1 MFEFLETMRLK
12 RELKNSQMRT
22 DLAQYSMMEKT
33 FNDAQKFVQPE
44 PDEGNWIKMSD
55 AGGLPGI
62 GQTGYDHY
70 DTLRK
75 AYIFWAT
82 DLYARAIIRNLTKF
96 VLGKGPVIKPHS
108 ENKIVDETWKA
119 FAKANKWD
127 KREKEMVNRAF
138 RDGEVFMRFF
148 EDESAGTL
156 LARFMRAENIRNPSI
171 ESIPLSNTSFGIE
184 TDSDDVEKIL
194 FYYLCDF
201 EGKLKAKIDAKEVMH
216 IKILTDSDV
225 KRGMSMLLIAMKMLK
240 KYEGWMDDRIVL
252 NKVRSAIALIRHVP
266 GTAATV
272 DNIRGKHQSELYSA
286 DRYKQKAFNSGT
298 IITASKGIE
307 YEMLS
312 PNIQAADAKDDGRAM
327 LLAVA
332 AGMGLPEM
340 ILTSDY
346 SNSNYASSLT
356 AQNPFVREIEDWQ
369 DFFQASYQEVFAR
382 VVAFGKKFGKIPK
395 GESEECDVI
404 WPPMIL
410 ADILKNNQAREI
422 QHRNKIISKKT
433 WQMKEELNPETEEQN
448 MTDEQ
453 GKDVYRQPFS
463 MPLAP
468 TNQFGGFN
476 EEES

>member
-1 MFEFLETMRLK
+1 MFEFLETIRLK
-12 RELKNSQMRT
+12 RELKNSQMRA
-22 DLAQYSMMEKT
+22 DLAQYSMLEKT
-33 FNDAQKFVQPE
+33 FSDAQKFVQPE

-55 AGGLPGI
+55 AGNMMEI

-70 DTLRK
+70 EMLRK
-75 AYIFWAT
+75 AFAFWAT

-96 VLGKGPVIKPHS
+96 VLGKGPIIKSHS
-108 ENKIVDETWKA
+108 ENKIVEEEWKN
-119 FAKANKWD
+119 FAKANKWG

-138 RDGEVFMRFF
+138 RDGEVFLRFF
-148 EDESAGTL
+148 EDESTGIL
-156 LARFMRAENIRNPSI
+156 RARFMRAENIRNPSLI
-171 ESIPLSNTSFGIE
+171 TTSLLNTSFGIE
-184 TDSDDVEKIL
+184 TDPDDVENVL
-194 FYYLCDF
+194 FYYLCDAQ
-201 EGKLKAKIDAKEVMH
+201 GKLNAKVDAKEVMH

-252 NKVRSAIALIRHVP
+252 NKVRSAIALIRKVP
-266 GTAATV
+266 GTAGAV
-272 DNIRGKHQSELYSA
+272 DNIRGKHQSEIYSS

-298 IITASKGIE
+298 VITASKGIE

-312 PNIQAADAKDDGRAM
+312 PNIQAADAKDDGRNM

-369 DFFQASYQEVFAR
+369 DFFQDTYQEIFAR

-410 ADILKNNQAREI
+410 ADILKSNQAREI

-433 WQMKEELNPETEEQN
+433 WQMKDELNPATEEQN
-448 MTDEQ
+448 MVDEQ
-453 GKDVYRQPFS
+453 GKAVYRQPFN
-463 MPLAP
+463 MPSAP
-468 TNQFGGFN
+468 VNQFGSFGD
-476 EEES
+476 EEE